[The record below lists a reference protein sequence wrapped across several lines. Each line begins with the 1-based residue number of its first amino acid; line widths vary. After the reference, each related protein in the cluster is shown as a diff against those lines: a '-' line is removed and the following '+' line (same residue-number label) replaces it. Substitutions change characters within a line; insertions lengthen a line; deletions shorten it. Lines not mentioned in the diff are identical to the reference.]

1 MIVSLIKFEQVYKT
15 MGQTRVLHDFSFSA
29 GKNKIFCIIGPS
41 GCGKTTILQLL
52 SGLEQPDAGR
62 ITGLAGLRISYV
74 FQEPRLLPW
83 KTVAGNLDFVLQDVV
98 SPAEKQELIKSYLS
112 TMGLYEYRDSYPKA
126 LSGGMKQ
133 RLAICRAF
141 AFPHDLLLLDEPFKS
156 LDMPLRLGLVRYVVK
171 MWQAAPRTIV
181 FVTHDIMEALLL
193 GNRIMILSAR
203 PTGILETIELDLP
216 HEQRNV
222 GEDPLTSLYAKMLAM
237 LETENKKYYP
247 GL

>member
-1 MIVSLIKFEQVYKT
+1 MIKFEHVSKT
-15 MGQTRVLHDFSFSA
+15 LGQTRVLDNLSFTA
-29 GKNKIFCIIGPS
+29 ELNKVFCIVGPS

-62 ITGLAGLRISYV
+62 ITGLAGMRISYV

-83 KTVAGNLDFVLQDVV
+83 KTVAGNLDFVLKDVV
-98 SPAEKQELIKSYLS
+98 SPTEKQELIKSYLS
-112 TMGLYEYRDSYPKA
+112 TMGLYEYRNSFPKA

-141 AFPHDLLLLDEPFKS
+141 AYPHDLLLMDEPFKS

-171 MWQAAPRTIV
+171 MWQNAPRTIV

-193 GNRIMILSAR
+193 GHRIMVLSAR
-203 PTGILETIELDLP
+203 PTGILETVELDLP

-222 GEDPLTSLYAKMLAM
+222 GKEPLTSLYAKMLAL
-237 LETENKKYYP
+237 LEAENKKYYP
-247 GL
+247 EL